1 MFFLE
6 SFYPGKEGDKILKVF
21 HKRLGME
28 TGCSLPILGNWHFTN
43 VVKNKENM
51 VGHAI
56 LGR

>member
-6 SFYPGKEGDKILKVF
+6 SFYSGKERDKILKIF

-28 TGCSLPILGNWHFTN
+28 TGCSLTILGNWHFTN

-56 LGR
+56 LSR